1 MSMSYN
7 CVNVKVICV
16 YPCQCQ
22 ISVSMLRSSLSINV
36 KVNYLCE
43 WQWVFSSE
51 LQQHWNV
58 GLWQSPNFVNLVCF
72 LKNGIVV
79 QYLII
84 KMAQNLRKEIRFAWY
99 GDSRE
104 DIKLTKCESKQTQ
117 VILEI
122 WMHVS
127 LCLLRQFNLCLY
139 FWAAIAI
146 QL

>member
-1 MSMSYN
+1 MSYN

-43 WQWVFSSE
+43 WQWVFFFRTSTTLKPRLMTITQFCKFSVLLKKWNSSPI
-51 LQQHWNV
+51 LHYQ
-58 GLWQSPNFVNLVCF
+58 
-72 LKNGIVV
+72 NGSKFKKRNTFCMIS
-79 QYLII
+79 
-84 KMAQNLRKEIRFAWY
+84 
-99 GDSRE
+99 DSSE
-104 DIKLTKCESKQTQ
+104 DIKLTKCEYKQTQ

-127 LCLLRQFNLCLY
+127 LCLLRQFNLRLY
-139 FWAAIAI
+139 FWAAIA
-146 QL
+146 LPL